1 MQKKIT
7 KHQEKLPVRERERI
21 EMDEIGEKRKELQ
34 RFKKDL
40 WRHRGYNRREK
51 KVDKVEEKGE
61 NRRMREK
68 LEKILAAKEMIQE
81 EEKLEREKK
90 QKIEEHLQNLRNK
103 KRLEEMTRR
112 EEQEKRKDRL
122 EKKRKKEGC
131 YNIFRHL

>member
-1 MQKKIT
+1 
-7 KHQEKLPVRERERI
+7 
-21 EMDEIGEKRKELQ
+21 MDEIGEKRKELQ

>member
-7 KHQEKLPVRERERI
+7 KHLEKLPVRERERI

-40 WRHRGYNRREK
+40 RRHRGYNRREK

-68 LEKILAAKEMIQE
+68 LEKIITAKEKIWE
-81 EEKLEREKK
+81 EEKLE
-90 QKIEEHLQNLRNK
+90 
-103 KRLEEMTRR
+103 
-112 EEQEKRKDRL
+112 
-122 EKKRKKEGC
+122 KKEKGS
-131 YNIFRHL
+131 